1 MAETKFIEIFG
12 LTFSFNTLIATAGTL
27 IVVLL
32 VSILLTRNLSV
43 DNPGKP
49 QLVLES
55 LVGFIKGIVKDNLG
69 KASEPIYVWIMM
81 TLFLFVFVANLL
93 GLPFLVEPYHVSLW
107 KSPTADPA
115 VAFSLALVM
124 NIISHLLGIRKKG
137 FGGYFKQTYFSPVIG
152 FPIVI
157 GEELLNLF
165 TLAMRL
171 FGNIFA
177 GEILLALIASMG
189 NSLGLV
195 TWLAGIPLQMIWQTF
210 SLFIGVIQ
218 AYIFVTLST
227 VYLKDKI
234 TLEEEE

>member
-27 IVVLL
+27 IVVLIA
-32 VSILLTRNLSV
+32 SILLTRKLSV
-43 DNPGKP
+43 ESPGKP

-55 LVGFIKGIVKDNLG
+55 LVDFIKGIVNDNLG
-69 KASEPIYVWIMM
+69 KAAEPIYVWIMM

>member
-27 IVVLL
+27 IVVLIA
-32 VSILLTRNLSV
+32 SILLTRKLSV
-43 DNPGKP
+43 ESPGKP

-55 LVGFIKGIVKDNLG
+55 LVDFIKGIVNDNLG
-69 KASEPIYVWIMM
+69 KAAEPIYVWIMM

-234 TLEEEE
+234 TVEEEE